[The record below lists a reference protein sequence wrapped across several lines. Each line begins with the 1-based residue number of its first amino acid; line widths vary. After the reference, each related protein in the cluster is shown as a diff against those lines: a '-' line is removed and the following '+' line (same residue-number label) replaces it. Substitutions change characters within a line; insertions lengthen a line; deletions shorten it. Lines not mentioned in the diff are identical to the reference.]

1 MYLTRKGKIII
12 FGKTDNK
19 GTIPGTRGKK
29 KRKKI
34 LSEDVLKQTTR
45 IWGCLSFSLTLQNFW
60 KAHLSIRRRVLAAAQ
75 GAWWVSP
82 SPGAATPH

>member
-1 MYLTRKGKIII
+1 MYLTKKGKIII

-19 GTIPGTRGKK
+19 GTIPGTKRRGG
-29 KRKKI
+29 KI
-34 LSEDVLKQTTR
+34 LSEDALKQTTR

-60 KAHLSIRRRVLAAAQ
+60 KAHLSIRRRVLATAQ

>member
-1 MYLTRKGKIII
+1 MVRPTTKELFQALKKIKINKKG
-12 FGKTDNK
+12 
-19 GTIPGTRGKK
+19 GKK
-29 KRKKI
+29 I
-34 LSEDVLKQTTR
+34 SSEDALKQTTR